1 MGCHFLLQCMKAKSE
16 NEVTQSCPTLSDPMD
31 CSPPGSSVHGIFQAR
46 VLEWGAIAFSSENT
60 GNSNFISFSKS
71 TFSKFSTRKMPYLC
85 SKKRFLKIL
94 FCLKQQKSFPL
105 PPNEIL
111 DENSIC
117 GTNKRGEVGVLTW
130 LAFSSP
136 HLAMA
141 GLGEFC
147 WETIVCKHHF
157 KDIHEVFL
165 GNPYT
170 APGWL
175 VTTAETHTLFI
186 SYFISFT
193 IFIIICLFIKHFL
206 KNFLHF

>member
-1 MGCHFLLQCMKAKSE
+1 MRIQ
-16 NEVTQSCPTLSDPMD
+16 VTL
-31 CSPPGSSVHGIFQAR
+31 
-46 VLEWGAIAFSSENT
+46 
-60 GNSNFISFSKS
+60 NFISFSKS
-71 TFSKFSTRKMPYLC
+71 TFSKFSTRKMPYLG

-94 FCLKQQKSFPL
+94 FCLKQQKSFP
-105 PPNEIL
+105 PANEIL

-136 HLAMA
+136 HLAMS

-157 KDIHEVFL
+157 KDIHEIFL

-170 APGWL
+170 AQDGWL
-175 VTTAETHTLFI
+175 LLQKLI
-186 SYFISFT
+186 YSLYLISFHSLYSSSYVYSLST
-193 IFIIICLFIKHFL
+193 FWKIFYIFSFVLY
-206 KNFLHF
+206 